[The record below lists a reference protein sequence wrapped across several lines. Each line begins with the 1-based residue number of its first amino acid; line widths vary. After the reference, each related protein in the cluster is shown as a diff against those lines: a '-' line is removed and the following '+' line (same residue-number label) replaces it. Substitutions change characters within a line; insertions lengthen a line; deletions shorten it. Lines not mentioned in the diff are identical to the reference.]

1 MFPELNRLR
10 KATTNISV
18 FRGLNR
24 TDNTGFSRVAH
35 NSSAI
40 YTEFSD
46 MKNLCSDDYPRLL
59 TRKPRAIMSGVTVKS
74 NLLAAAGKL
83 IYVTEVISAAESA
96 EESETENEVTE
107 EVTEES
113 DAAEESETENDEPT
127 VIGYLR
133 VGDDDYT
140 IDSDSY
146 DSSADHRIT
155 QYGNYVIIQPEKV
168 YFNLS
173 SHDFENIDFSL
184 VSDGVSET
192 PGEGLSTTEL
202 NVAKFNTG
210 YEHRQVMNFRD
221 FSIEK
226 VALDDNGKP
235 CKVNYIYEKAN
246 GLEDVFKQTDPSNTT
261 DSDDVAEDW
270 QGDYFQHWNTIK
282 VGETVEAQGE
292 SPSGIYR
299 CYSILPKG
307 TSIDGTTY
315 TTYKSIRQF
324 VKIENYYVKISR
336 TPSNVSDP
344 PDDLFAGL
352 KKGDWVKI
360 SGMID
365 SVAKPLLINENVTP
379 NIYWNGVDG
388 TTKQNYPS
396 GFWGNYI
403 EVLNNQTFKV
413 YYADENCIVIK
424 ANLEKSVPYNGP
436 MTISRVMPSIDSGMM
451 LEVNNRLWA
460 CSSQNNEIYSSKQGD
475 CTNWQAYGDGIATD
489 SYAVTVGSEGVFTG
503 IARQNDSVI
512 FFKENWILKLY
523 GTKPSNYALASYNV
537 LGVEQGSEKSVV
549 WVNGVLFYLSH
560 MGVCQYSPGGQ
571 PVVISQKAFGY
582 GKYKNGVAG
591 RHRNKY
597 YISAENESGTYELFV
612 FDTDTG
618 MWHKEDNTQMVDTV
632 TYNNVLYFTDAAGD
646 LVCADEKNNI
656 FDEADP
662 EVEEMIPWS
671 FDTGNLY
678 ADDFGK
684 KYISRIQLGIK
695 ADSGFKGAV
704 YAQFENGGAWMKL
717 RELHRLKRE
726 HSLIPVTVRRAD
738 FLKLRVKGEGR
749 CQISGI
755 QIEYAGGSS
764 KVWHY

>member
-1 MFPELNRLR
+1 MFPELSRLR

-24 TDNTGFSRVAH
+24 TDNTGFSRVSH

-83 IYVTEVISAAESA
+83 IYVTEVST
-96 EESETENEVTE
+96 TENEVTT
-107 EVTEES
+107 VT
-113 DAAEESETENDEPT
+113 
-127 VIGYLR
+127 GMLR

-140 IDSDSY
+140 IDSY
-146 DSSADHRIT
+146 DSSAEHRIT
-155 QYGNYVIIQPEKV
+155 QYGNYIILQPEKV
-168 YFNLS
+168 FFNLS
-173 SHDFENIDFSL
+173 SHEFEDIDFCL
-184 VSDGVSET
+184 TSEA
-192 PGEGLSTTEL
+192 EDLSTTEL
-202 NVAKFNTG
+202 NVALFNQGNDHKQT
-210 YEHRQVMNFRD
+210 MNFRD

-226 VALDDNGKP
+226 VAIDDSGKP
-235 CKVNYIYEKAN
+235 IKVNYIYEKAN
-246 GLEDVFKQTDPSNTT
+246 GLESVFKQTNPSAP
-261 DSDDVAEDW
+261 DGDDVAEAW
-270 QGDYFQHWNTIK
+270 QTEYFQHWNTIK

-292 SPSGIYR
+292 SPSGVYQ
-299 CYSILPKG
+299 CYNILPRG
-307 TSIDGTTY
+307 TAIDGTTY
-315 TTYKSIRQF
+315 TTFKSIRQF
-324 VKIENYYVKISR
+324 VKIENPYVKISR
-336 TPSNVSDP
+336 TPTTAS
-344 PDDLFAGL
+344 DLFEGL

-360 SGMID
+360 SGMTD
-365 SVAKPLLINENVTP
+365 SVKKPLPISTLEGNEK
-379 NIYWNGVDG
+379 YWNNVNG
-388 TTKQNYPS
+388 TTKQNYDS
-396 GFWGNYI
+396 GFWGNYL
-403 EVLNNQTFKV
+403 EVLNNQMFKV
-413 YYADENCIVIK
+413 YYVDDKCIVIK
-424 ANLEKSVPYNGP
+424 ANIDKSVPYTGP

-451 LEVNNRLWA
+451 LEVSNRLWA

-582 GKYKNGVAG
+582 GKYKNAVAG

-597 YISAENESGTYELFV
+597 YISAENESGVYELFV
-612 FDTDTG
+612 FDTDSG

-632 TYNNVLYFTDAAGD
+632 TYNNVLYFVDAAGD

-738 FLKLRVKGEGR
+738 FLKLRVKGEGK

-764 KVWHY
+764 KVWQY